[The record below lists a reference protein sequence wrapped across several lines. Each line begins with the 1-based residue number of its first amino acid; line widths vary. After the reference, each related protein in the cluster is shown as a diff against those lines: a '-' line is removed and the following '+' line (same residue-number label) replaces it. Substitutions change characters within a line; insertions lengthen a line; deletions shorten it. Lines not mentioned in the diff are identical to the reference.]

1 MGSQGPLLPELI
13 YGGQGAASSRWGIPG
28 PFGGVGA
35 PPATN
40 VWAPPALQ
48 GAWQAGWGAPLLG
61 TEGAR
66 PAPAVW
72 GRSGEAPHPTPRLWS
87 ALPPPPPPPPAS
99 CVWVS
104 SLWHVPGG
112 LCPAERAASPSSAA
126 LPLPVPLRSGLPAL
140 PVPGPCCASPAR
152 RLYISPCSSPPSS
165 LAISARFP
173 VSAFPWLCLSVCLS
187 PSHRACVFLRPPCP
201 FPCPSD
207 SWCLVPA
214 SLFLLFSSSPW

>member
-87 ALPPPPPPPPAS
+87 ALPPPPPPPPRFLCLGLLA
-99 CVWVS
+99 VARPWG
-104 SLWHVPGG
+104 SL
-112 LCPAERAASPSSAA
+112 
-126 LPLPVPLRSGLPAL
+126 
-140 PVPGPCCASPAR
+140 PCGAR
-152 RLYISPCSSPPSS
+152 RLSEFRCSPSPCSSP
-165 LAISARFP
+165 LRSARAPCARSVLCLSGTPSLYKSLFLSAFLSRHLCAFPRLSFP
-173 VSAFPWLCLSVCLS
+173 VALSVCLS
-187 PSHRACVFLRPPCP
+187 VPESQGVCLPPS
-201 FPCPSD
+201 
-207 SWCLVPA
+207 
-214 SLFLLFSSSPW
+214 SLPLPLPL